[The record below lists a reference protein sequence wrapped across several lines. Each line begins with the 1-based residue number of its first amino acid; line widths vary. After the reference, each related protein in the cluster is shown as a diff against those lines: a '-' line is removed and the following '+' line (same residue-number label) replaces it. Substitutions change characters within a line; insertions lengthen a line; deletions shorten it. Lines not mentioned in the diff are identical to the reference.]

1 MPSLSE
7 ITPYITASFS
17 CAAVA
22 EFRETPK
29 EKILAT
35 IANTREYV
43 AFLKMQIVFR
53 EFFFTTSNSPFLMK
67 FRILTTVDSDAHTE
81 VKSAAEA
88 EKVEANNNPRP
99 IFRQESSR

>member
-1 MPSLSE
+1 
-7 ITPYITASFS
+7 
-17 CAAVA
+17 
-22 EFRETPK
+22 
-29 EKILAT
+29 
-35 IANTREYV
+35 
-43 AFLKMQIVFR
+43 
-53 EFFFTTSNSPFLMK
+53 MK